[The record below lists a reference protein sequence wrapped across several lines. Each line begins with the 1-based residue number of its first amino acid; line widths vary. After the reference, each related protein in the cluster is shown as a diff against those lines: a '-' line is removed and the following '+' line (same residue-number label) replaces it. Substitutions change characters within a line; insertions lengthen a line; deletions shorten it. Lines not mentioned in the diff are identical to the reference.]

1 MLFPE
6 VHPNDIV
13 NPALRKAALEA
24 IDQDQRIAVWHGR
37 DLFTGEDVEVLINL
51 DTKKGGM
58 SLDKKA
64 FAATISEK
72 GKLIVLHFENAARG
86 IVEVDIQAETLAMN
100 RERTGLEV
108 FNDGQTAH
116 LRLFDKLSGED
127 ILDLHGDQVHEL
139 VDDKT
144 LDPKDYQGS
153 AFKYADSVGL
163 I

>member
-6 VHPNDIV
+6 VHPNDIM
-13 NPALRKAALEA
+13 NPALRKSALAA
-24 IDQDQRIAVWHGR
+24 IDQDQRIAVWHGS
-37 DLFTGEDVEVLINL
+37 DTFTGEDVEVLINL
-51 DTKKGGM
+51 DTKKGG
-58 SLDKKA
+58 LALGTKA

-72 GKLIVLHFENAARG
+72 GKMLVLHFENVARG
-86 IVEVDIQAETLAMN
+86 IVEIDINAEKLNMN
-100 RERTGLEV
+100 RERTGIEV

-116 LRLFDKLSGED
+116 LRLYDKLSMED
-127 ILDLHGDQVHEL
+127 ILDLHGDEIHEL

-153 AFKYADSVGL
+153 ALKYADSVGL